1 MNKDYKSV
9 IKEIDKALLINGEK
23 KTYREYKSA
32 IAEVDIML
40 QKLEENLVFE
50 QLLIMKQQIVMKLG
64 EYT

>member
-40 QKLEENLVFE
+40 QKLEEKKKIDYDNE
-50 QLLIMKQQIVMKLG
+50 KTCI
-64 EYT
+64 